1 MSEQE
6 RNELEQDVPELE
18 LDLDDIMKEFGA
30 EEDRP
35 VRESSAQE
43 LLEAVLSEAGI
54 RVDREEEKKSLS
66 DTVSF
71 APVELP
77 VREQVTDDTVAF
89 TPVGDDTVAFTPVD
103 DATVSPDLPEDDT
116 VVFAP
121 VESSDEEASEGE
133 DAEEDELGDTLRFG
147 QEDMQTI
154 RQAAGEKAE
163 PYSEGWEPEYEQPI
177 GEYVPPQPIVFRPR
191 SRLRELKR
199 KLVAGPEKRYYELAE
214 IGLGKLQVAIFLCFI
229 VVLITGGALVLH
241 AMGMVREDRMR
252 LMVFSQI
259 LGMLFAALLGSYQL
273 INGAASLF
281 KGRFTTDTM
290 LLVTFIACC
299 VDGVV
304 CLMQQRVPYCTAFSL
319 EVMMALWAEYQR
331 RNTEMGQMDTM
342 RKATRLDSV
351 VKQADFYDGRP
362 GLLRGEGQ
370 VEDFM
375 DNYAQTS
382 GPEKA
387 LSRFMLVG
395 MLLALAVGVAGGIYH
410 RDYRMGIR
418 LGTAAM
424 LAAAPA
430 TAFITLTRP
439 AAVLQ
444 RRLHQVGAVLCG
456 WQGVRELRAPV
467 TVPVS
472 DEDLFPAGSVKMN
485 GVKFYGNRNPDQVVE
500 YASALIMAE
509 GGGLSPLFIHLLDS
523 RNGRH
528 FEVDNF
534 RAYNGGLG
542 GEVEDEPVLIG
553 THSFLRDM
561 GVEVPEGTRVH
572 QALYAAI
579 DGELVGVFAL
589 NYGKVRASA
598 AALVALC
605 GYRSLTPVLTCSDFM
620 LTESFLRSKFG
631 VNTRR
636 VAFPVR
642 DVRKE
647 IASKEAADDAKA
659 LALTTGDGMLGLA
672 LAATGARALN
682 TASIVG
688 LVIHMLA
695 GAAGLVIVALLGIV
709 GAEELLTAENLMLF
723 ELLWMI
729 PGLLVTEW
737 TRNA

>member
-1 MSEQE
+1 MNEQE
-6 RNELEQDVPELE
+6 RNELEQNVPE
-18 LDLDDIMKEFGA
+18 LDLDDIMKEFAA
-30 EEDRP
+30 EDDRAI
-35 VRESSAQE
+35 RESSAQE
-43 LLEAVLSEAGI
+43 LLEAALSEVGI
-54 RVDREEEKKSLS
+54 RVSGEEEAAEQPAGGTAAFTPVEQPGQEPVAG
-66 DTVSF
+66 DTLAF
-71 APVELP
+71 APVE
-77 VREQVTDDTVAF
+77 DSVAF
-89 TPVGDDTVAFTPVD
+89 DPVEEPAAEEPAGETPV
-103 DATVSPDLPEDDT
+103 
-116 VVFAP
+116 
-121 VESSDEEASEGE
+121 EGE
-133 DAEEDELGDTLRFG
+133 QLGDTLRFG
-147 QEDMQTI
+147 EGDMQTI
-154 RQAAGEKAE
+154 RQAAREKAE
-163 PYSEGWEPEYEQPI
+163 PYSKDWEPEYEQPI

-214 IGLGKLQVAIFLCFI
+214 IGLGKLQAAIFLCFI
-229 VVLITGGALVLH
+229 VVLISGGALALH
-241 AMGMVREDRMR
+241 ALGMVREDRMR
-252 LMVFSQI
+252 LMVFGQV

-273 INGAASLF
+273 INGVSSLL
-281 KGRFTTDTM
+281 KGRFTSDTM
-290 LLVTFIACC
+290 LLVTFVACC
-299 VDGVV
+299 VDSVV
-304 CLMQQRVPYCTAFSL
+304 CLMQLRVPYCTAFSL

-351 VKQADFYDGRP
+351 VKQPDFYDGRP
-362 GLLRGEGQ
+362 GLLRAEGQ

-375 DNYAQTS
+375 DHYAQPS
-382 GPEKA
+382 KPEKV
-387 LSRFMLVG
+387 LSGFMLVG
-395 MLLALAVGVAGGIYH
+395 MLLALAVGIAGGVFH
-410 RDYRMGIR
+410 RDYQMGIR

-424 LAAAPA
+424 LAVAPA

-439 AAVLQ
+439 AAVLE

-456 WQGVRELRAPV
+456 WQGVKGLRGPV
-467 TVPVS
+467 TVPVT

-485 GVKFYGNRNPDQVVE
+485 GVKFYGTRDPDQVVE

-509 GGGLSPLFIHLLDS
+509 GGGLSPLFVRLLDS

-528 FEVDNF
+528 FEVENF

-542 GEVEDEPVLIG
+542 GEVDGEPVLIG
-553 THSFLRDM
+553 THNFLRDM

-579 DGELVGVFAL
+579 DGELGGVFAL
-589 NYGKVRASA
+589 TYGKVRSA
-598 AALVALC
+598 AGALGALC
-605 GYRSLTPVLTCSDFM
+605 SYRSLTPVLTCSDFM

-647 IASKEAADDAKA
+647 LVGREASEDAKA
-659 LALTTGDGMLGLA
+659 LALTTGEGMLGLA
-672 LAATGARALN
+672 LATTGARALN

-688 LVIHMLA
+688 VVIHMMA
-695 GAAGLVIVALLGIV
+695 GIAGLVIVALLGVV